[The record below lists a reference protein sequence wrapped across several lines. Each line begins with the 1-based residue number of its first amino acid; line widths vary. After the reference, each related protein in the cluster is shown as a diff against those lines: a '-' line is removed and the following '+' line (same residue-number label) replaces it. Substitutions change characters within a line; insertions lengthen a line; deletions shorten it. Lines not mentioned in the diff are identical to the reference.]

1 MKRKVILVIV
11 SLLCIAVLSV
21 PSQTIVADES
31 DNQENKGTPS
41 PTGFTYKVIQP
52 ENQRNKQ
59 VGYFDLKMS
68 ASQKQVVQIEL
79 GNEGSEEV
87 EVQVAVSG
95 AKTNGNGVIEYGPTG
110 IENDASLK
118 YAFED
123 LVKGPETVKV
133 PAKGTTMLEL
143 AITMPSVG
151 YDGVISGGIQLKN
164 AQDEKERDKKRGVI
178 NEYAFLVGMLLTETD
193 VVVQPDLKLNKV
205 SVGLS
210 NYRNSVFVNFSN
222 IQAAYL
228 EDLTVDVQIMKED
241 SDNVLY
247 DAKKANMRVAP
258 NSMVDFPI
266 SMNGEKMVP
275 GDYKAHI
282 LATAQD
288 KKWEWDEVFTVSDE
302 DADKYN
308 KQDVDLIQENGI
320 NWKIII
326 IIVGGVLILVLLVFF
341 SVRTINRKRSRK
353 KSKVKSK
360 NKK

>member
-1 MKRKVILVIV
+1 MKRKIITLTISILYIV
-11 SLLCIAVLSV
+11 GLIIPNQQVFAE
-21 PSQTIVADES
+21 ES
-31 DNQENKGTPS
+31 AKQEEKGTAS

-59 VGYFDLKMS
+59 VGYFDLHMS
-68 ASQKQVVQIEL
+68 PSQKQNVQIEL
-79 GNEGSEEV
+79 GNDGTQEV
-87 EVQVAVSG
+87 EVQVAING
-95 AKTNGNGVIEYGPTG
+95 TKTNGNGVIEYGPTG

-143 AITMPSVG
+143 AITMPKVE

-164 AQDEKERDKKRGVI
+164 AEDEKVRDKKKGVI

-193 VVVQPDLKLNKV
+193 VVVQPDLELNKV
-205 SVGLS
+205 TVGLS

-228 EDLTVDVQIMKED
+228 EDLTVDVQIMKKE

-275 GDYKAHI
+275 GQYKAHI
-282 LATAQD
+282 LATTD
-288 KKWEWDEVFTVSDE
+288 NKKWEWDEEFSVSDE
-302 DADKYN
+302 EADKYN

-320 NWKIII
+320 NWKIIA
-326 IIVGGVLILVLLVFF
+326 IVVASVLILIILIFF
-341 SVRTINRKRSRK
+341 LVRTMSRK